1 MGRLKQSDLQ
11 VLVSRLRRQTNKDY
25 TMGNWNGYWHIYNRS
40 DGEMIITGTLRE
52 CYDFMQAYL
61 AGILY
66 AVNHMGASMF
76 SE

>member
-1 MGRLKQSDLQ
+1 MARLKQSDLQ
-11 VLVSRLRRQTNKDY
+11 VLVSRLRRYTNKDY
-25 TMGNWNGYWHIYNRS
+25 TMGNWNGYWHIYIRH
-40 DGEMIITGTLRE
+40 DGEMLISGTTRE